1 VQAEREEQKKAKE
14 AAGDTR
20 AWNSLFMNANTVSFQ
35 ASKLGGVDCKLKLYL
50 VQGGD
55 TKRRKRV

>member
-1 VQAEREEQKKAKE
+1 LGPGKSKVQAEREEQKKAKE

-35 ASKLGGVDCKLKLYL
+35 ASERGGVDCKN
-50 VQGGD
+50 D
-55 TKRRKRV
+55 SISRRRGV